1 MSVLEGAILRMV
13 VSNIYTDGGII
24 QNVFNA
30 VVSDG
35 SPPYDA
41 DDIAEDALAW
51 AADLFFNLTSRAT
64 DTLDG
69 SQVQV
74 YEYDPVD
81 DDWDEVGTKAFV
93 WNPSA
98 SAEAM
103 PRGTAL
109 LINAKTTDPDVSGKK
124 YIGGLTVNDIA
135 DGLLTSTI
143 ITAAASF
150 AVDWYDPF
158 TGTVSGALW
167 TPGIWSVKNTN
178 FFMLTGTVIIGSV
191 VAYQRRRK
199 RGVGI

>member
-13 VSNIYTDGGII
+13 VSNIYLDGGII

-30 VVSDG
+30 VVTG
-35 SPPYDA
+35 GTPPYDA
-41 DDIAEDALAW
+41 DEIAEDALSW

-74 YEYDPVD
+74 YEYDAVD

-98 SAEAM
+98 AAEAM
-103 PRGTAL
+103 PRGNAL
-109 LINAKTTDPDVSGKK
+109 LINAKTSDPDVSGKK

-135 DGLLTSTI
+135 DGLLTGTI

-158 TGTVSGALW
+158 TGTDSGATW

-178 FFMLTGTVIIGSV
+178 FFVLSGTVIIGSV